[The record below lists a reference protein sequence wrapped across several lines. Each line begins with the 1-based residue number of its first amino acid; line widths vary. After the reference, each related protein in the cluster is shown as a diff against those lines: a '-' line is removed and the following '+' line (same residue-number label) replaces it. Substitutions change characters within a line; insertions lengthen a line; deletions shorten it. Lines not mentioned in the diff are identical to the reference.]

1 MLPSHL
7 RLTGSFLIQVCL
19 FGCSGSF
26 VDCLSV
32 AKRVPYA
39 ARCLRTLLSQQHFC
53 IAVTSFSGYNL
64 GYLLA
69 FLAENED
76 LLSNSPVQLI
86 SLSETILHKELKAR
100 LQLFSD
106 AVESHSPVILF
117 IHDCLLPAVASLQC
131 CDGVL
136 NLDIP
141 LSEKVLRGR
150 QALLRPSETRHD
162 IMNLDGCESG
172 DDHNN
177 YGLRYGHLNCF
188 DNSSEISNHSH
199 KHDNDDSGDYR
210 SERSICF
217 YLVSR
222 MQEAALTKLFAQRQ
236 SRLQKLCVPSELEGE
251 KKRADWFDKK
261 KKDFRGNAEELGG
274 LEEGDLNEMSEKEK
288 HALFYQ
294 NEESEV
300 VESSQG
306 NFVELNLENVDA
318 TELDHLVEEEEEEE
332 NGNHGQPGTFGIP
345 MTPLYPVFSVFNPF
359 YANGIY
365 QWYYPFYFSFC
376 FIMLSFTRAASR
388 SVLRT
393 VSVASVRVPRNPPSV
408 DI

>member
-1 MLPSHL
+1 MCPSHL
-7 RLTGSFLIQVCL
+7 RFTGSFLIQVCL
-19 FGCSGSF
+19 FVCSGSF
-26 VDCLSV
+26 ADCLSV

-39 ARCLRTLLSQQHFC
+39 ARCLQTLLSQQHFC
-53 IAVTSFSGYNL
+53 IAVTSFSAYNL

-76 LLSNSPVQLI
+76 LIASSSVQLI
-86 SLSETILHKELKAR
+86 ALSETILHKELKAR

-106 AVESHSPVILF
+106 AVESRSPVILF

-162 IMNLDGCESG
+162 VMNLDGCENEDIDFSKY
-172 DDHNN
+172 D
-177 YGLRYGHLNCF
+177 YRYCF
-188 DNSSEISNHSH
+188 DICSEITKNSP
-199 KHDNDDSGDYR
+199 KHDIDDSGDHQR
-210 SERSICF
+210 DRSICF

-236 SRLQKLCVPSELEGE
+236 SRIQKCCVPQDLEGE

-261 KKDFRGNAEELGG
+261 KKDSRGNAEELGEFG
-274 LEEGDLNEMSEKEK
+274 EEDLNEMSEKEK

-306 NFVELNLENVDA
+306 NFVELNLEDIDA
-318 TELDHLVEEEEEEE
+318 TELDHLEEGEEED
-332 NGNHGQPGTFGIP
+332 GNHGQPGTFGIP

-376 FIMLSFTRAASR
+376 FIMLSLTRAASR
-388 SVLRT
+388 SILRT
-393 VSVASVRVPRNPPSV
+393 VSVASVRDPRDPRSI